1 VIELKWT
8 IHELIKKATND
19 NLIDE
24 SIDLRKYLKD
34 DFDDFKDILETK
46 VYGSYD
52 YSRIDQVF
60 TFNLNIK
67 TTLVMICSV
76 SLKQVEVKLDFDS
89 QINFSVDYVD
99 DDTHIIEGITI
110 DLDSYIFSEILVEKP
125 MRVVSPDANVDF
137 TAEKE
142 KFTEEEIIENNPFSK
157 LKK

>member
-1 VIELKWT
+1 MKWT

>member
-1 VIELKWT
+1 LKWT

>member
-1 VIELKWT
+1 MKWT

-125 MRVVSPDANVDF
+125 MRVVALDANVDF